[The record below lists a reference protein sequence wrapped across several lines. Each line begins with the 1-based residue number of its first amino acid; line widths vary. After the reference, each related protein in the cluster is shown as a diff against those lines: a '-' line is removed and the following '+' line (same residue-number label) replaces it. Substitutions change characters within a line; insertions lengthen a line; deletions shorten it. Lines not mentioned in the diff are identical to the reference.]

1 MEGVE
6 EVRGHPQ
13 EEAAAVAQHKGVLN
27 VEPGV
32 VVGVPMKQGFDHL
45 EGGKHGFLSAHTA
58 LAPQDTRQ
66 RRPRVLYNLPSV
78 LADLCLGV
86 HVVVDPPDLVF
97 VM

>member
-45 EGGKHGFLSAHTA
+45 EGGKHGFCLHTLHLPHKTQDKEDPEYYITFLQFLLTFA
-58 LAPQDTRQ
+58 L
-66 RRPRVLYNLPSV
+66 VS
-78 LADLCLGV
+78 
-86 HVVVDPPDLVF
+86 
-97 VM
+97 MW